1 MKKKLILLCILPFLL
16 TGCWNY
22 RELNEIAITTALAVD
37 KTDEGYKVSIL
48 IANAK
53 NSQVSSKEGESQ
65 TIVYSEEGK
74 SITEAI
80 KRINLKSPKQV
91 YIGHLNVIVVSEE
104 IAQEKMENVIDYF
117 LREPE
122 SVKRSFLIIAK
133 DVDAS
138 DVIEILSPLESFP
151 AQNIYSNIK
160 MSSESQALSPS
171 ITYSKFVE
179 NVLKIGTNPTLPTI
193 TIVGDI
199 EDGKKEESLQQ
210 STPDATI
217 KLDKLAIF
225 KGKNLLGYASE
236 DESRGINIINNKVNT
251 TTSTFKY
258 GVEYISIALEE
269 IKVTKNIDFIDNEP
283 IINIKYKSLGALR
296 EISDIKNLGDPQV
309 IKNIEKETENAVKT
323 LMQKGINAAQNIF
336 KSDIFGF
343 GNMIYKKNPD
353 YFLNITDWDNGYF
366 PNLKINIDVDVE
378 LKTKG
383 SLEQTLGG
391 ITYEFNY

>member
-22 RELNEIAITTALAVD
+22 RELNERAITTAMAVD
-37 KTDEGYKVSIL
+37 KVDEGYKVSIL
-48 IANAK
+48 IANSK
-53 NSQVSSKEGESQ
+53 SSQVSSKEGESQ
-65 TIVYSEEGK
+65 TIVYSETGK

-91 YIGHLNVIVVSEE
+91 YIGHLNVIVVSED
-104 IAQEKMENVIDYF
+104 IAKENMNNVLDYF

-122 SVKRSFLIIAK
+122 SVKRFFLIIAK

-179 NVLKIGTNPTLPTI
+179 NVLKIGINPTLPTI

-225 KGKNLLGYASE
+225 KKQNLLGYATE
-236 DESRGINIINNKVNT
+236 DESRGINIINNKVKNT
-251 TTSTFKY
+251 TTTFKY
-258 GVEYISIALEE
+258 NDKYISIVLEE
-269 IKVTKNIDFIDNEP
+269 IKVTRNIEFINNEP
-283 IINIKYKSLGALR
+283 VINIKYKSVGALR
-296 EISDIKNLGDPQV
+296 EISNSINLSDPEIIIKLEQ
-309 IKNIEKETENAVKT
+309 ETEKAISL
-323 LMQKGINAAQNIF
+323 LMNKGINAAQNVY

-353 YFLNITDWDNGYF
+353 YYLNIEDWDNDYF
-366 PNLKINIDVDVE
+366 PNLKINVDVNIE

-383 SLEQTLGG
+383 SLQLTLGG
-391 ITYEFNY
+391 LKYELNN